1 MFKDV
6 IIEVIGGEIVFT
18 CGACKRPGSFDT
30 EMVRAITGSNVVKPC
45 PLCKAMI
52 TFNRKVVLDEIER
65 LMSRDPS
72 LENPLIVDDLEYPEE
87 ESAVEATD
95 EKPAPKTA
103 DGEEIQG
110 GEAILVLDFEDS
122 FINDVKVV
130 FAGIAN
136 VKSHGASLGAVKFIK
151 DDMENAKLILMDVF
165 LGDGTCFDVLE
176 RLKDNK
182 QASSIPVILVSTTED
197 DEKMIKKTV
206 SGYPQ
211 VKFVIQKEN
220 LMKKLINISTILRK
234 T

>member
-18 CGACKRPGSFDT
+18 CGACKKPGSFDT

-45 PLCKAMI
+45 PLCKGMI
-52 TFNRKVVLDEIER
+52 TFNRKAMLDEIDR

-72 LENPLIVDDLEYPEE
+72 LENPLIVNDLAYPEE
-87 ESAVEATD
+87 ESGAVTTD
-95 EKPAPKTA
+95 KKSDPESAEE
-103 DGEEIQG
+103 EEIPG
-110 GEAILVLDFEDS
+110 GDAILVLDFEDS
-122 FINDVKVV
+122 FISDVKVV
-130 FAGIAN
+130 FDGIAN

-176 RLKDNK
+176 RLKDNER
-182 QASSIPVILVSTTED
+182 ASSIPVILVSTTED

-220 LMKKLINISTILRK
+220 LMKKLINISAILRK